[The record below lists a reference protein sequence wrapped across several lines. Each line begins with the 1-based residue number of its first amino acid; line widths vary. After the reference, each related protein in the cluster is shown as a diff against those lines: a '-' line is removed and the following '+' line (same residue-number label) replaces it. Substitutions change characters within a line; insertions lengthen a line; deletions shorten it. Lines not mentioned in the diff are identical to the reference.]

1 VALVEDGLPVL
12 AAVYNPAAQELF
24 TAAAGQGAWLN
35 EEAINSEHAIS
46 TKLVLLASRSEI
58 KRGEF
63 KQFEPFAQV
72 RPCGS
77 IAYKLALVA
86 AGMADA
92 TFSLGPKNEWD
103 IAAGV
108 LLVSES
114 GGNANNLNGT
124 PFIFNQRTTLVDGI
138 VAAASHA
145 AQPVRMLIE
154 QVTSRE

>member
-1 VALVEDGLPVL
+1 MEKPL
-12 AAVYNPAAQELF
+12 
-24 TAAAGQGAWLN
+24 
-35 EEAINSEHAIS
+35 
-46 TKLVLLASRSEI
+46 LLASRSEV

-63 KQFEPFAQV
+63 EPFEPFAQI

-86 AGMADA
+86 TGIADA

-108 LLVSES
+108 LLVNES
-114 GGNANNLNGT
+114 GGNAANRNGT

-138 VAAASHA
+138 VATTRDALE
-145 AQPVRMLIE
+145 PVKILIDR
-154 QVTSRE
+154 VTSYE